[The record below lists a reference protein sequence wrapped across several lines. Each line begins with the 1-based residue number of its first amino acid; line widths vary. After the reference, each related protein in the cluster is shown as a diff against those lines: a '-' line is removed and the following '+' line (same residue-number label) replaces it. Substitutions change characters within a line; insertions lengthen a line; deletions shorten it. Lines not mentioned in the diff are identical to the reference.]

1 MFGPSAKVFVM
12 VRISPFPLRKWGMR
26 FFKNSCNGRDVNF
39 LKSLYI
45 VGRVVLT
52 PLFCEDSLYCL
63 PPSPTSLS
71 PPTPH
76 PHYSFCCP
84 VSLAEW
90 EITPHLMCYLLNDNM
105 DLNML
110 SLGKLVTEGPWCT
123 FYATRRQVYWGLTH
137 NGIFH
142 WYSDLILHTHEHT
155 NTQHL
160 LGSAHWH
167 THIDIYLRHLLR
179 AHSSYIYRI
188 KWLNEKFTDIKNLL
202 STMSFLFKHYS
213 LVKVIYLLIKC
224 YKARFFLIIT
234 NNTDGNGVNK
244 QDTHTDTKH

>member
-1 MFGPSAKVFVM
+1 
-12 VRISPFPLRKWGMR
+12 MR
-26 FFKNSCNGRDVNF
+26 FFKNGCDGRDVNF

-45 VGRVVLT
+45 VDRVVLT
-52 PLFCEDSLYCL
+52 PLFCEDPLYCL

-71 PPTPH
+71 PPNPTPTIL
-76 PHYSFCCP
+76 SAVLFLWLNRRSRLIWC
-84 VSLAEW
+84 A
-90 EITPHLMCYLLNDNM
+90 ILLNDNM

-110 SLGKLVTEGPWCT
+110 SLGKLVPEGPWCT

-234 NNTDGNGVNK
+234 NNTDRNGVNK